1 MENISNFEYNNIVSN
16 ADYLESTGIDL
27 ANELTSLITSDE
39 DNHVIERF
47 INGIEDWCKSYLMEH
62 YTFNGALD
70 GEYQTMRFKKAIIY
84 QIQYVIRNGN
94 ISNDSGYNASSGNVI
109 PPEVLDKIGMAPN
122 ALREFRL
129 GGMANFRKC

>member
-62 YTFNGALD
+62 YTFYGALD

-94 ISNDSGYNASSGNVI
+94 ISNDSGYNSSSGNVI

-122 ALREFRL
+122 ALREFHL